1 MHFLIRK
8 QDVLPGR
15 ETLEAVNSNQQTIL
29 LVEDEPTGIAFAREA
44 CALCE
49 PPIRLVVVEDSIEA
63 LAWLS
68 LKAKDKDR
76 LPHLILLD
84 LKLPKLSG
92 LAVLRRLR
100 MDKLTLEL
108 PIIVFSEVCEQSDI
122 LLSYQIGAN
131 SFVNKPVDIDQYR
144 ELLRELAAYWLQ
156 PRQHKLSFTQ

>member
-1 MHFLIRK
+1 MK
-8 QDVLPGR
+8 
-15 ETLEAVNSNQQTIL
+15 AVNSNLQTIL
-29 LVEDEPTGIAFAREA
+29 LVEDEPSEIACAHEA

-49 PPIRLVVVEDSIEA
+49 PSIRLVVVDDSVEA

-68 LKAKDKDR
+68 R
-76 LPHLILLD
+76 NTEVRNPLPRLILLD

-100 MDKLTLEL
+100 MDASTQDL
-108 PIIVFSEVCEQSDI
+108 PIIVFSETCAQSDI

-131 SFVNKPVDIDQYR
+131 SFVSKPADINQFQ

-156 PRQHKLSFTQ
+156 PRQRKLAFATQ